1 MLTKYDLK
9 KLATDPRTIVYLRIA
24 ILITTLAV
32 AFFAGTGMVSA
43 DPGWGVVGG

>member
-1 MLTKYDLK
+1 MFKNVDLK
-9 KLATDPRTIVYLRIA
+9 KIVADPRTMVYLRIA

-32 AFFAGTGMVSA
+32 AFFAGNGMVSA